1 LNADKLRRKILGK
14 EGKWKLLFPFL
25 WGLSKLYCGAMA
37 FRNFLYDSG
46 LIKPF
51 RFGFPVISVGNIVV
65 GGAGKTPLTESIYLL
80 LEEVGFS
87 PAIVSR
93 GYRGKEKGPTFAEP
107 DPKRFGDEA
116 SLYALKK
123 YRTIVSKEKIRG
135 INFAF
140 KNGANVVILDDGF
153 QYRKVTPK
161 INIVAVDPFNP
172 FGDGYCLPLG
182 LLREPLKGLERADCF
197 VITRSNLVEPRKL
210 ESLELYLRTFKKPIF
225 HAEQNFKFWVN
236 QNFDKVEPPRGE
248 IDVFCGIGNPG
259 QFVEMLL
266 KMGYTIRN
274 LFIFNDHHEYTEE
287 EIRKLRKLKNPVTTE
302 KDLIKLKGKGI
313 EAKAPVLR
321 FEAYGLKEF
330 ILSNLQGTE
339 KAKEEDV
346 EGDLT
351 PAGVSTFKGQPLY
364 GKQAFTGNGLQGR
377 R

>member
-1 LNADKLRRKILGK
+1 MNADELRKKVVRK

-37 FRNFLYDSG
+37 FRNFLYDAGFLKSFSSG
-46 LIKPF
+46 LPI
-51 RFGFPVISVGNIVV
+51 ISVGNIVA

-93 GYRGKEKGPTFAEP
+93 GYRGKEKGPAFAKP

-123 YRTIVSKEKIRG
+123 YRTVVSKEKVEG
-135 INFAF
+135 IKFAF

-153 QYRKVTPK
+153 QHRKVTPK
-161 INIVAVDPFNP
+161 INIVAIDPFNP

-182 LLREPLKGLERADCF
+182 LLREPLKGLSRADCF
-197 VITRSNLVEPRKL
+197 VITRSNLVDTKRL

-225 HAEQNFKFWVN
+225 HAEQSFKFWVN
-236 QNFDKVEPPRGE
+236 QNFDRVEPPKGE

-259 QFVEMLL
+259 QFVEMLIR
-266 KMGYTIRN
+266 MGYTIRN
-274 LFIFNDHHEYTEE
+274 LFIFQDHHEYTEE
-287 EIRKLRKLKNPVTTE
+287 EIEKLKRLENPVTTE

-313 EAKAPVLR
+313 KARAPVLR
-321 FEAYGLKEF
+321 LEAYGLKEF
-330 ILSNLQGTE
+330 ILSNLEGTE
-339 KAKEEDV
+339 KVKEEEI
-346 EGDLT
+346 EGEFT
-351 PAGVSTFKGQPLY
+351 PAGVSTFKG
-364 GKQAFTGNGLQGR
+364 
-377 R
+377 